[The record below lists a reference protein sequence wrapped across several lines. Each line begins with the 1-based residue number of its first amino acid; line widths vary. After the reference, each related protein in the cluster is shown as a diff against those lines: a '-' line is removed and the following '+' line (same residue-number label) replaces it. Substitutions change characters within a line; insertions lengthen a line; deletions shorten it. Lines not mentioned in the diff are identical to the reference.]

1 MWNGVLEIRFRTAFY
16 NDVPKRLSQTP
27 FPNAFPKRLPQTPF
41 PNAFPKR
48 LPETPFPNA
57 FPKRLSQ
64 TTFKAMTV
72 DLLAIMAHPDDAE
85 LLCGGTLA
93 RAVDQGHTV
102 GILDLTAG
110 ESGSFGDR
118 GTRAKEAEQAARVL
132 GVHMRRTAGLP
143 DAALENT
150 VTARNAVAAIIREL
164 KPRTVILH
172 WPDARHPDHR
182 AASEIGRDACFVA
195 GIGGHHRPS
204 KVLYAL
210 TYQETSIKPT
220 FVVDVTQQMSRK
232 LDAIVA
238 FGSQFDEKVSM
249 GDVMGSETRPLREQ
263 ILAHHA
269 HYGSLI
275 RKDYGEPF
283 WTKET
288 VLVDDIVSL
297 SVRSL

>member
-1 MWNGVLEIRFRTAFY
+1 
-16 NDVPKRLSQTP
+16 
-27 FPNAFPKRLPQTPF
+27 
-41 PNAFPKR
+41 
-48 LPETPFPNA
+48 
-57 FPKRLSQ
+57 
-64 TTFKAMTV
+64 MTIE
-72 DLLAIMAHPDDAE
+72 LLAIMAHPDDAE

-118 GTRAKEAEQAARVL
+118 GTRAKEAEAAARVL
-132 GVHMRRTAGLP
+132 GVQVRRTAGLP
-143 DAALENT
+143 DAALENS
-150 VTARNAVAAIIREL
+150 VAARNAVAEIIREL

-182 AASEIGRDACFVA
+182 AASELGRDACFVA
-195 GIGGHHRPS
+195 GIGGHHRPA
-204 KVLYAL
+204 KILYSL
-210 TYQETSIKPT
+210 TYQEAHIKPT
-220 FVVDVTQQMSRK
+220 FVVNITQQMARK

-238 FGSQFDEKVSM
+238 FGSQFADKIAM
-249 GDVMGSETRPLREQ
+249 GDVLGSETRPLREQ

-288 VLVDDIVSL
+288 MLVDDVVSVD
-297 SVRSL
+297 VRSL